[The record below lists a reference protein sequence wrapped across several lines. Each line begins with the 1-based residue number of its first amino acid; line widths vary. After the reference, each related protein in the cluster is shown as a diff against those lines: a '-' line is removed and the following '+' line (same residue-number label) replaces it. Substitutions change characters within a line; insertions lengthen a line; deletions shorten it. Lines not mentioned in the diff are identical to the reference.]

1 MNARFGHPP
10 GKQRHP
16 NEDSLMA
23 DGIASLYPQP
33 QSGSSTNALAM
44 TPAQMIGAAQG
55 VAQLRAFQSDQASRQ
70 ATGRAFQGA
79 LNDDG
84 SIDQGKLSTS
94 LQHDPDAAYGMPE
107 TTQKMLTQASGQ
119 FNLDAARNKFL
130 IDGLGSAANDPNISA
145 DKVRSLAVTMA
156 RNLKIPGAQVNNWI
170 DGMPADKPGIRARL
184 IEMRNIATGSA
195 GLSTPT
201 ESGVN
206 EEGAGI
212 TAPRDVY
219 NYKTAGGGMPSGLA
233 PGEGGLMES
242 SAGRAAALQG
252 TATTSPQYRADLANL
267 KQMSKVLDIGGPTVT
282 YEKKF
287 GQLAQRFGLPSTLT
301 LDQLKASEEFDKI
314 ANNIALSQGKAL
326 GGTDATRVLSVGS
339 TPSSSMSRYGREGVI
354 SLLEGNQDYVDRARE
369 QWLEARSNNTPAS
382 KHDQF
387 MHSFGK
393 NFDVRV
399 FQFNRL
405 DRANKQKFVDTLDR
419 SEIPGFEQSY
429 KNAAAHGWVDPLR
442 TDK

>member
-1 MNARFGHPP
+1 
-10 GKQRHP
+10 
-16 NEDSLMA
+16 MA
-23 DGIASLYPQP
+23 DISSLYPQAP
-33 QSGSSTNALAM
+33 AAPTNALASAM
-44 TPAQMIGAAQG
+44 SPLQMIGAAQG
-55 VAQLRAFQSDQASRQ
+55 IAHLRAFQSDQASRQ
-70 ATGRAFQGA
+70 ATGAAFQGA
-79 LNDDG
+79 LNPDG
-84 SIDQGKLSTS
+84 SIDQSRLSTS
-94 LQHDPDAAYGMPE
+94 LQNDPAAAYGMPE

-130 IDGLGSAANDPNISA
+130 IDGLGSAANDPNINLG
-145 DKVRSLAVTMA
+145 KVQSLAVTMA
-156 RNLKIPGAQVNNWI
+156 RNLKIPGAHVNNWL
-170 DGMPADKPGIRARL
+170 DGMPADKPGIQARL
-184 IEMRNIATGSA
+184 TEMRNLAIGSA

-206 EEGAGI
+206 EEGAAI

-219 NYKTAGGGMPSGLA
+219 NYKTAGGGIPSGLA

-242 SAGRAAALQG
+242 SAGRASALQG
-252 TATTSPQYRADLANL
+252 TASTSPQYRADLANL
-267 KQMSKVLDIGGPTVT
+267 KQMSKVLDIGGPTVA

-419 SEIPGFEQSY
+419 SEIPAFEQSY